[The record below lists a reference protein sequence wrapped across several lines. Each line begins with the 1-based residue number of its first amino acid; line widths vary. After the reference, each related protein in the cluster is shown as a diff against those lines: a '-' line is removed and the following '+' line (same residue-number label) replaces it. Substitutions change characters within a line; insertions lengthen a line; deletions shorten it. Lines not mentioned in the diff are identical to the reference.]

1 MIAVLIE
8 SALRA
13 LLVALTVG
21 AGLRLFRVSNVPAQK
36 AAWSLVLISA
46 VAMPLMLRLQ
56 ILPESMALKVPVTLR
71 RSAAGSL
78 PVRDMHASDAP
89 VSSGQPD
96 GMIIAPQ
103 EKVVATAELHPRVI
117 DLSPSPVSGSSAFD
131 SAHQARPQN
140 QKAEANG
147 PHAAQMQTLPSQV
160 QFMPL
165 QSEQGTLL
173 RWVGDWMSGLRLL
186 SLGWLAAFLYV
197 AVCGV
202 LLSRIAYGL
211 NLTMELWSRAEV
223 FVPYPQDDPG
233 YGLRMRFSRK
243 VSSPVTIGS
252 GVLLPYD
259 CLWWDAEKLRIV
271 LAHERAH
278 VRQGDFY
285 LQLLA
290 GVYTAVFWLSPLG
303 WWLKGKLCDLGEA
316 ISDHAGLEE
325 AASRAS
331 YAQVLLEFA
340 ALPRPT
346 AIGVA
351 MARSTNLSHRIER
364 LLNETSFRLAFAG
377 TRRRLLLA
385 VLMVPVA
392 LFVGTA
398 LIRVEAAASAQTGP
412 PPPAPAPA
420 AASSPAAAPAPA
432 AAPNAAAP
440 NQVEPG
446 GPAEPAMPPAPA
458 DPAAPPPAGPPAG
471 PEPAAVPPVAP
482 DVVPVAA
489 VPPMPAAPTQYG
501 EVYAAVA
508 ERYAAMVNF
517 QNDAAT
523 NTNVNTNGQHTSTST
538 GKGYSYS
545 YSSNGDSWALVTD
558 PSDRVTFSGDWHNS
572 TRESL
577 EKVRKLTNGKFL
589 WFTHDGKSYFL
600 DDPAVVAQIQEMYK
614 PMEELGRQQDVLG
627 KQQEALGRQQEELGK
642 KQEQASVPTPDISKE
657 MAKLNEAVAKLDAKK
672 GSTVSEDEIGEIES
686 KIGDIQSKLGELQGE
701 MGSRQGE
708 LGEQQGKLGE
718 QQGELGEQQGRLG
731 AEQGR
736 IASEADRKVKS
747 IINESLRNG
756 KARPVE

>member
-13 LLVALTVG
+13 LLVALTVL
-21 AGLRLFRVSNVPAQK
+21 AGLRVFRVSNVPAQK
-36 AAWSLVLISA
+36 AAWSLVLACA
-46 VAMPLMLRLQ
+46 VAMPLVMRWQ
-56 ILPESMALKVPVTLR
+56 VLPASMVFKVPAATR
-71 RSAAGSL
+71 RITAESL
-78 PVRDMHASDAP
+78 PVRDALLLTANAGGLATAPPASLATAP
-89 VSSGQPD
+89 EPRS
-96 GMIIAPQ
+96 
-103 EKVVATAELHPRVI
+103 KVVE
-117 DLSPSPVSGSSAFD
+117 LSPAPIVASSAID
-131 SAHQARPQN
+131 PPAQARQPQI
-140 QKAEANG
+140 Q
-147 PHAAQMQTLPSQV
+147 PAQALAVQTPQAQTV
-160 QFMPL
+160 PL
-165 QSEQGTLL
+165 QPQFIPLQPEEGTLL
-173 RWVGDWMSGLRLL
+173 RWIGDWMSGLSIP
-186 SLGWLAAFLYV
+186 SLGKLAAFIYL

-202 LLSRIAYGL
+202 LLARLAYGL
-211 NLTMELWSRAEV
+211 NLAIELWFAAEV
-223 FVPYPQDDPG
+223 FVPYPEDDPG
-233 YGLRMRFSRK
+233 FGLRMRFSRK

-252 GVLLPYD
+252 GVLLPYE
-259 CLWWDAEKLRIV
+259 CLEWDAEKLRIV

-278 VRQGDFY
+278 IRQGDFY

-290 GVYTAVFWLSPLG
+290 GVYSAIVWFSPLG
-303 WWLKGKLCDLGEA
+303 WWLKHKLCDLGET

-364 LLNETSFRLAFAG
+364 LLNESSFRQAFAG

-385 VLMVPVA
+385 VLLVPVA

-398 LIRVEAAASAQTGP
+398 LIRVEAAASAQTSP

-420 AASSPAAAPAPA
+420 NAPSTASAPTAGA
-432 AAPNAAAP
+432 TP

-446 GPAEPAMPPAPA
+446 DPPEPAKPPASEA
-458 DPAAPPPAGPPAG
+458 SAVAPPAGQA
-471 PEPAAVPPVAP
+471 PAAVPPVAP
-482 DVVPVAA
+482 DVVPVTA

-501 EVYAAVA
+501 AVYASAA
-508 ERYAAMVNF
+508 ERYAAMVSF
-517 QNDAAT
+517 QSDAVT
-523 NTNVNTNGQHTSTST
+523 NTNTNTNGKHTSTST

-545 YSSNGDSWALVTD
+545 YSSDGDSWALITD
-558 PSDRVTFSGDWHNS
+558 PSDHVTFSGDWHNS

-600 DDPAVVAQIQEMYK
+600 DDPALIAQIQEMYK
-614 PMEELGRQQDVLG
+614 PMDELGRRQEELG
-627 KQQEALGRQQEELGK
+627 KQQEALGRQQEELGR

-672 GSTVSEDEIGEIES
+672 GSTVNEEEIADIEG
-686 KIGDIQSKLGELQGE
+686 KIGDIQGKLGELQGE

-708 LGEQQGKLGE
+708 LGEQQGKLGD
-718 QQGELGEQQGRLG
+718 QQGKLGEQQGRLG

>member
-21 AGLRLFRVSNVPAQK
+21 AGLRLFRVTNVLAQK
-36 AAWSLVLISA
+36 AAWSLMLVSA
-46 VAMPLMLRLQ
+46 VAMPLLMRWQ
-56 ILPESMALKVPVTLR
+56 VLPASMAFRVPAPPR
-71 RSAAGSL
+71 RLTAGSL
-78 PVRDMHASDAP
+78 PIPGVLPLSAHADGLVNGPRAKLVTAIQPHPSTSSGSPAPSFARSEFDPSARPAQAPFGQTSPAQAWPAP
-89 VSSGQPD
+89 VATRQTRIVQP
-96 GMIIAPQ
+96 
-103 EKVVATAELHPRVI
+103 
-117 DLSPSPVSGSSAFD
+117 
-131 SAHQARPQN
+131 QA
-140 QKAEANG
+140 A
-147 PHAAQMQTLPSQV
+147 
-160 QFMPL
+160 
-165 QSEQGTLL
+165 TLL
-173 RWVGDWMSGLRLL
+173 STIAGWAAGLRFRA
-186 SLGWLAAFLYV
+186 LGRLAGFLYL
-197 AVCGV
+197 AVGAV
-202 LLSRIAYGL
+202 LLLRMVYGL
-211 NLTMELWSRAEV
+211 AMAARLWLVSDRFE
-223 FVPYPQDDPG
+223 PEPGPDPANDPARG
-233 YGLRMRFSRK
+233 VRLRFSFS

-252 GVLLPYD
+252 GILLPAN
-259 CLWWDAEKLRIV
+259 CLGWDREKLRIV

-290 GVYTAVFWLSPLG
+290 GAYTAVFWFSPLG
-303 WWLKGKLCDLGEA
+303 WWLKSKLCDLGEA

-364 LLNETSFRLAFAG
+364 LLNETIFRQAFAG
-377 TRRRLLLA
+377 TRRLLLA
-385 VLMVPVA
+385 VLLVPVA
-392 LFVGTA
+392 LFAGTA
-398 LIRVEAAASAQTGP
+398 LIRVEAAASGQAVP

-420 AASSPAAAPAPA
+420 AAPTPDAAPAVA
-432 AAPNAAAP
+432 AAPNAPAAT
-440 NQVEPG
+440 QLEPG
-446 GPAEPAMPPAPA
+446 GPAEPAVPPPPA
-458 DPAAPPPAGPPAG
+458 DPAPMPPPGQA
-471 PEPAAVPPVAP
+471 PAAVPPVAP

-501 EVYAAVA
+501 AVYAVA
-508 ERYAAMVNF
+508 ADRYAAMVNF
-517 QNDAAT
+517 QNDSTT
-523 NTNVNTNGQHTSTST
+523 NTNTNANGKHTSTSV

-545 YSSNGDSWALVTD
+545 YSSDGDSWALVTD
-558 PSDRVTFSGDWHNS
+558 PSERVTFSGDWHNS

-600 DDPAVVAQIQEMYK
+600 DDPALIAQIQEMYK
-614 PMEELGRQQDVLG
+614 PMEELGRQQDILG
-627 KQQEALGRQQEELGK
+627 KQQDELGRRQEELGR
-642 KQEQASVPTPDISKE
+642 KQELASVPTPDISKE

-672 GSTVSEDEIGEIES
+672 GSTVSEEEIADIEG
-686 KIGDIQSKLGELQGE
+686 KIGDIQGKLGELQGE

-708 LGEQQGKLGE
+708 LGAQQGKLGE
-718 QQGELGEQQGRLG
+718 QQGKLGEQQGRLG

>member
-21 AGLRLFRVSNVPAQK
+21 AGLRLFRVSNVLAQK
-36 AAWSLVLISA
+36 AAWGLVLACA
-46 VAMPLMLRLQ
+46 VAMPLLMRWQ
-56 ILPESMALKVPVTLR
+56 VLPASMAFKAPLTLR
-71 RSAAGSL
+71 RIPMGSL
-78 PVRDMHASDAP
+78 SIRDVLLLSAHAEGL
-89 VSSGQPD
+89 VT
-96 GMIIAPQ
+96 APQ
-103 EKVVATAELHPRVI
+103 AKIVAASHPDPSTVDR
-117 DLSPSPVSGSSAFD
+117 SPAPRFANSEFD
-131 SAHQARPQN
+131 PPTRPAQA
-140 QKAEANG
+140 
-147 PHAAQMQTLPSQV
+147 
-160 QFMPL
+160 
-165 QSEQGTLL
+165 
-173 RWVGDWMSGLRLL
+173 
-186 SLGWLAAFLYV
+186 SLGKTSPAQTPIGQTGLNQTSLAPAATLQAQIV
-197 AVCGV
+197 QPQPPAAT
-202 LLSRIAYGL
+202 LLSRIAGWAAGLRIRVPVSLAGFLYLAVCAVLLLRMVYGL
-211 NLTMELWSRAEV
+211 AMAARLWLASDRFE
-223 FVPYPQDDPG
+223 PEPGPNPDNDPALG
-233 YGLRMRFSRK
+233 MRLRFSFF

-252 GVLLPYD
+252 GILLPAD
-259 CLWWDAEKLRIV
+259 CLGWDREKLRIV

-278 VRQGDFY
+278 VRQRDFY

-290 GVYTAVFWLSPLG
+290 GVYTAVVWFSPLG
-303 WWLKGKLCDLGEA
+303 WWLRHKLCDLGET
-316 ISDHAGLEE
+316 ISDRAGLEE

-364 LLNETSFRLAFAG
+364 LLNESSFRQAFAG
-377 TRRRLLLA
+377 TRRRVFLA
-385 VLMVPVA
+385 VLLVPVA
-392 LFVGTA
+392 LFMGTA
-398 LIRVEAAASAQTGP
+398 LIRVEAAASAQAGP
-412 PPPAPAPA
+412 PPPALAPA
-420 AASSPAAAPAPA
+420 AAPSPAAAPAP
-432 AAPNAAAP
+432 AAAP

-446 GPAEPAMPPAPA
+446 GPAEPPMAPPPSDPAPMQPDGPVYAVVPPAAPSAAPVAAVPRMPPAPA
-458 DPAAPPPAGPPAG
+458 
-471 PEPAAVPPVAP
+471 
-482 DVVPVAA
+482 
-489 VPPMPAAPTQYG
+489 QYG
-501 EVYAAVA
+501 EVYAAAA

-558 PSDRVTFSGDWHNS
+558 PSDHVTFSGDWHNS

-600 DDPAVVAQIQEMYK
+600 DDPALIAQIQEMYK
-614 PMEELGRQQDVLG
+614 PMEELGRQQEILG
-627 KQQEALGRQQEELGK
+627 KQQEALGREQEALGK
-642 KQEQASVPTPDISKE
+642 KQEEASVPTPDISKE
-657 MAKLNEAVAKLDAKK
+657 MAELNEAVAKLNAKK
-672 GSTVSEDEIGEIES
+672 GGTVGQDEIADIEG
-686 KIGDIQSKLGELQGE
+686 KIGDIQGKLGELQGK

-718 QQGELGEQQGRLG
+718 QQGKLGEQQGRLG

-747 IINESLRNG
+747 IINESLSSG